1 MMRILLLPMFIR
13 RYLSKIRPQE
23 NFAFFR
29 QLAKQVVKQ
38 RREGNVKRNDFVQLL
53 MDAYVDES
61 ELKKT
66 SYETLTAS
74 NEKEGLLHLSSCCN
88 YNIFLFRPYS

>member
-1 MMRILLLPMFIR
+1 MFIR

-23 NFAFFR
+23 NFDFFR

-53 MDAYVDES
+53 MDACVDEND
-61 ELKKT
+61 LKKS
-66 SYETLTAS
+66 SYEHLTAS
-74 NEKEGLLHLSSCCN
+74 NEKDGLFLLHLS
-88 YNIFLFRPYS
+88 LFSMI